1 MGPTHLDW
9 LIARGWKQLSVVC
22 YDIAVAGAYKEDPR
36 SSLQGRSPPQAQQ
49 NQSETTGLLSKGV
62 WLSRS
67 SENTEKLPTILQNNV
82 TCSWWWEEC
91 YCSESM
97 RTFRCSQCVEQARKR
112 HGCLSVAS
120 WLSVATMPPSEARP
134 ISGEQV
140 LLGMHNTLLSK
151 CRVAPF
157 PFPTNWPIKAFLNL
171 GKKSCKRNLYFTTV
185 SFPQASQRLKR
196 KRQYKAGQRLFTWKH
211 TAWK

>member
-1 MGPTHLDW
+1 MILLWQGHAKKIPEALSRADLHHRHSRIRVRQQDYSAKVSDW
-9 LIARGWKQLSVVC
+9 A
-22 YDIAVAGAYKEDPR
+22 
-36 SSLQGRSPPQAQQ
+36 
-49 NQSETTGLLSKGV
+49 
-62 WLSRS
+62 LSRS
-67 SENTEKLPTILQNNV
+67 SENTEKLPTILENNV